1 MEIRLIDAEALIRAI
16 HDLDGIE
23 GHEELYYR
31 IANMVVAAPTITQPN
46 EWVSVEDRL
55 PEVFTPVLVCREDGK
70 VEQGCRDALGIWITF
85 ETRKE
90 CVTHWMPLPARPPE
104 GKED

>member
-31 IANMVVAAPTITQPN
+31 IANMVVAAPWEKP
-46 EWVSVEDRL
+46 EWN
-55 PEVFTPVLVCREDGK
+55 
-70 VEQGCRDALGIWITF
+70 W
-85 ETRKE
+85 
-90 CVTHWMPLPARPPE
+90 
-104 GKED
+104 